1 MKGRTI
7 TALFAAAMLAGIPQ
21 AHAHDDGITA
31 PTPEGGLSWD
41 VLESSHAVEWHDA
54 ATQRT
59 YLKPQFSAEAAAFDN
74 RSVTVAGFMMPTE
87 EGKAEQSRFI
97 LFQYQPDCLF
107 HMAMGPTHFID
118 VRTSAPVRV
127 TDGPLV
133 LKGTLRLVKADR
145 GGIFYRLD
153 DTSLATGS

>member
-1 MKGRTI
+1 MIIAVPR
-7 TALFAAAMLAGIPQ
+7 AQ
-21 AHAHDDGITA
+21 AHDDGVKA

-41 VLESSHAVEWHDA
+41 VLESAQAIEWHDQ
-54 ATQRT
+54 ATDRN
-59 YLKPQFSAEAAAFDN
+59 YLKPSFSAEVAALDN
-74 RSVTVAGFMMPTE
+74 QTVTVAGFMMPTE

-118 VRTSAPVRV
+118 VHTSQAVRV

-153 DTSLATGS
+153 DSSVATGS

>member
-1 MKGRTI
+1 MKGRVT
-7 TALFAAAMLAGIPQ
+7 TLFAAAMLIGISQ
-21 AHAHDDGITA
+21 AHAHDDGVTA

-41 VLESSHAVEWHDA
+41 VLESSQAIEWHDQA
-54 ATQRT
+54 SKRN
-59 YLKPQFSAEAAAFDN
+59 YLKPAFSSEAAALDN
-74 RSVTVAGFMMPTE
+74 KVVTVSGFMMPAD

-118 VRTSAPVRV
+118 VYTATPIKA
-127 TDGPLV
+127 TDGPLI

-153 DTSLATGS
+153 DSSLAAGS